1 MGTEA
6 SSKEVLI
13 LGAGPAGL
21 TSAFVL
27 QESGIK
33 TKVLEADPDYV
44 GGISRTVN
52 ARGFKFDIGGHRF
65 FTKSIVVQEL
75 WTRML
80 HQDRWIKDVPRM
92 SRIYYREK
100 FFNYPLSATD
110 ALQKLGIFE
119 AILCMTS
126 YFRFKVKPIK
136 NPKSFQ
142 DWVTNQF
149 GKRLFE
155 IFFKSYTEKVWG
167 MRCDEISADWAS
179 QRIKGLSLGEA
190 ALNSLPGFIRKF
202 KNKTELIRTLTD
214 KFDYPIHGPGE
225 LWESAKNKLEENNSS
240 VLMGQR
246 VTKLIY
252 SNSQITSVESTNED
266 GDVQIHLGTH
276 VISSLPIREL
286 LNALEPKPPEEILV
300 AANSLHYRDFL
311 TVVLI
316 YDNPSIF
323 LDNWIYIHEPSVKVG
338 RIQNFKNWSP
348 AMVPDAHLTSLG
360 LEYFCFEGDQL
371 WQMSDEDLIA
381 LGAQELNSIGLT
393 GLQPLKGF
401 VVRCKKAYPIY
412 DDQYKTYVK
421 KIWEWVSSNITN
433 LQFVGRNGMH
443 MYNNQDHSMLTA
455 YLAAQ
460 NVMGENHNLWNVNSS
475 AEYHEEAQSSVVS
488 ERLIPR
494 RIV

>member
-52 ARGFKFDIGGHRF
+52 ASGFKFDIGGHRF

-80 HQDRWIKDVPRM
+80 RQDRWIKDVPRM
-92 SRIYYREK
+92 SRIYYRKK

-240 VLMGQR
+240 VIMGQR
-246 VTKLIY
+246 VTKLTY
-252 SNSQITSVESTNED
+252 SNSQITSVETTNAD
-266 GDVQIHLGTH
+266 GDLQIHFGTD

-348 AMVPDAHLTSLG
+348 AMVPDDHLTSLG

-421 KIWEWVSSNITN
+421 KIWEWVSINITN

-460 NVMGENHNLWNVNSS
+460 NVMGESHNLWNVNSS
-475 AEYHEEAQSSVVS
+475 AEYHEETQSSLLS

>member
-52 ARGFKFDIGGHRF
+52 ASGFKFDIGGHRF

-80 HQDRWIKDVPRM
+80 RQDRWIKDVPRM
-92 SRIYYREK
+92 SRIYYRKK

-240 VLMGQR
+240 VIMGQR
-246 VTKLIY
+246 VTKLTY
-252 SNSQITSVESTNED
+252 SNSQITSVETTNVD
-266 GDVQIHLGTH
+266 GDLQIHFGTD

-348 AMVPDAHLTSLG
+348 AMVPDDHLTSLG

-371 WQMSDEDLIA
+371 WQMTDEDLIA

-460 NVMGENHNLWNVNSS
+460 NVMGESHNLWNVNSS
-475 AEYHEEAQSSVVS
+475 AEYHEETQSSLVS

>member
-52 ARGFKFDIGGHRF
+52 ASGFKFDIGGHRF

-80 HQDRWIKDVPRM
+80 RQDRWIKDVPRM
-92 SRIYYREK
+92 SRIYYRKK

-240 VLMGQR
+240 VIMGQR
-246 VTKLIY
+246 VTKLTY
-252 SNSQITSVESTNED
+252 SNSQITSVETTNAD
-266 GDVQIHLGTH
+266 GDLQIHFGTD

-348 AMVPDAHLTSLG
+348 AMVPDDHLTSLG

-460 NVMGENHNLWNVNSS
+460 NVMGESHNLWNVNSS
-475 AEYHEEAQSSVVS
+475 AEYHEETQSSLVS

>member
-52 ARGFKFDIGGHRF
+52 ASGFKFDIGGHRF

-80 HQDRWIKDVPRM
+80 RQDRWIKDVPRM
-92 SRIYYREK
+92 SRIYYRKK

-240 VLMGQR
+240 VIMGQR
-246 VTKLIY
+246 VTKLTY
-252 SNSQITSVESTNED
+252 SNSQITSVETTNAD
-266 GDVQIHLGTH
+266 GDLQIHFGTD

-460 NVMGENHNLWNVNSS
+460 NIMGENHNLWNVNSS
-475 AEYHEEAQSSVVS
+475 AEYHEETQSSVVS